1 MSNDAFLPR
10 QIGYDS
16 RLLGFVRSEYML
28 EWAIQSRGRTCAIT
42 GNTFADKEPCHT
54 VLLQLHSG
62 YERLDLCQAAWDAE
76 GAALAAR
83 PNLVSHWRGEYHAP
97 VAAPPEAI
105 GKDDAEGLLRRI
117 LEFRDET
124 YAAAAFVLAAMLER
138 KRLLKVRSEVREGD
152 RRIFVYE
159 HSRTGDI
166 LAVADPNLHLDQLLS
181 VQRQVA
187 DLLTN
192 GLPPAAVAPAPLEPT
207 DPTET
212 PVAPSSAQEA
222 GPPAVPDGQGL
233 TLVETIA

>member
-1 MSNDAFLPR
+1 
-10 QIGYDS
+10 
-16 RLLGFVRSEYML
+16 ML
-28 EWAIQSRGRTCAIT
+28 EWAIQSRGRTCAVT
-42 GNTFADKEPCHT
+42 GNTFVDKEPCHT

-83 PNLVSHWRGEYHAP
+83 PNLVSHWRGQYHAP

-117 LEFRDET
+117 LELRDES

-138 KRLLKVRSEVREGD
+138 KRLLQVRSEVREGN

-166 LAVADPNLHLDQLLS
+166 LAVADPDLHLDQLLS

-192 GLPPAAVAPAPLEPT
+192 GLPPAAVAAASAEST
-207 DPTET
+207 IPTEGPT
-212 PVAPSSAQEA
+212 AASAAQEA
-222 GPPAVPDGQGL
+222 DPPGVPVGQDL
-233 TLVETIA
+233 PVVETNA